1 MFKSNNDKKTGYGKI
16 AVLAGGPSSEREI
29 SIKSG
34 RAVYEALKRKN
45 LDVFFLDA
53 GTDAREKLKNAG
65 FDIIF
70 IALHGRFG
78 EDGTIQAM
86 IEELGIPY
94 TGSGVHASRLAMNK
108 VASREVFSA
117 SGMKVPRY
125 QVANKG
131 KDLRGIPRGFK
142 TPFVVKPQS
151 EGSSIGLTIVR
162 DKADF
167 EKALKKAFVYHE
179 NALVEEYIHG
189 RELTVGILE
198 NKALPVIEIVTKNQV
213 YDYEAK
219 YENETTK
226 YIVPANL
233 SENDK
238 KAAETAALKAHS
250 LLGCRDFSRVDM
262 RMDDKGDVFVL
273 EVNTIPGMTSVSLLP
288 KAARAANI
296 SFEDLCMRLIELAHK
311 RGEARNGEKQ
321 VEQKEQLQ

>member
-1 MFKSNNDKKTGYGKI
+1 MFKPNNAKKTGYGRI

-45 LDVFFLDA
+45 QDVFFLDV
-53 GTDAREKLKNAG
+53 GTDVLEKLKNAG
-65 FDIIF
+65 FDIAF

-78 EDGTIQAM
+78 EDGTVQAM
-86 IEELGIPY
+86 LEELKIPY
-94 TGSGVHASRLAMNK
+94 TGSGVHASRLAMDK
-108 VASREVFSA
+108 VASRKVFSA
-117 SGMKVPRY
+117 SGIKVPRY
-125 QVANKG
+125 QVANKNE
-131 KDLRGIPRGFK
+131 DLRGILKGFK

-162 DKADF
+162 DKARL
-167 EKALKKAFVYHE
+167 EEALRKAFLYHE
-179 NALVEEYIHG
+179 NALVGEYIHG

-198 NKALPVIEIVTKNQV
+198 NKALPVIEIVAKNQV

-219 YENETTK
+219 YENKATE

-233 SENDK
+233 SENEK
-238 KAAETAALKAHS
+238 RAAQAAALKAHS

-262 RMDDKGDVFVL
+262 RMNDKGDVFVL
-273 EVNTIPGMTSVSLLP
+273 EVNTIPGMTKRSLLP
-288 KAARAANI
+288 KAALAENI
-296 SFEDLCMRLIELAHK
+296 NFEDLCMKLTELAHK
-311 RGEARNGEKQ
+311 RGEVKNGEKQ